1 MAKKNVKGLDLGTSR
16 IVTARH
22 AEDGYEYHQELNA
35 FVEIPYSRITVN
47 MLKKKGIPH
56 RVDGSTCFAFGNGG
70 QQFANMTGGDTRRPM
85 HSGLLNPNEPRSL
98 EMIEEALAKI
108 CGKAQ
113 SGEKICFSVPSAPPR
128 RASDLTFH
136 ERTVRQML
144 ESLGYTVKS
153 LNEGLAVVYAE
164 LEDASFTGVG
174 ISFGGG
180 MCNVCIA
187 YLGMPALSFCTA
199 QAGDYIDT
207 STASV
212 TSETAANVRLY
223 KESGFSINGLSQKS
237 IDQALSVYYC
247 DMIRGIAEGLERE
260 VKNTKKLPRFDQA
273 IPVAVS
279 GGSAL
284 AGGFLQELEK
294 ALGNISLPFEIS
306 QVKLAEDP
314 FTSTAKGTLMAATLE
329 M

>member
-1 MAKKNVKGLDLGTSR
+1 MMDSR
-16 IVTARH
+16 LR
-22 AEDGYEYHQELNA
+22 
-35 FVEIPYSRITVN
+35 
-47 MLKKKGIPH
+47 
-56 RVDGSTCFAFGNGG
+56 
-70 QQFANMTGGDTRRPM
+70 TGW
-85 HSGLLNPNEPRSL
+85 LLPWL
-98 EMIEEALAKI
+98 TGALALSLAWAETAGAQARTHRWQRTQREVPLSNLEDVLETRWSLKRGEGAHDRI
-108 CGKAQ
+108 QLHRYRNKGPAKAVLLYLP
-113 SGEKICFSVPSAPPR
+113 GTNMNGTVAVADENHNLWLFLAR
-128 RASDLTFH
+128 RGVH
-136 ERTVRQML
+136 
-144 ESLGYTVKS
+144 
-153 LNEGLAVVYAE
+153 VYALDYRTHFVPNDE

-212 TSETAANVRLY
+212 TSETTANVRLY

-260 VKNTKKLPRFDQA
+260 AKNTKKLPRFDQA

-284 AGGFLQELEK
+284 AGGFQQELEK